1 MINTSVYFVTGAAG
15 FVGRHVCK
23 QLIGAGCSVS
33 ALIRR
38 ADPEL
43 AQLGVKLW
51 LGDLWKED
59 VLRDAIADAAVI
71 IHCAGD
77 ARFGNGPH
85 YYRANVE
92 LTEHLIQ
99 AAKQHASRIVR
110 FVFVSTI
117 GAVDRAKGDTCAAP
131 LTEDSPASPFSDY
144 GKSKLR
150 AEDAVR
156 NSGLQFAII
165 RPTMVV
171 GVDMRFDSHFAVFA
185 RQSLSGS
192 LVARI
197 AWPGK
202 FSVIHVDD
210 LASAIF
216 TVATHPDAIDNTF
229 LCAGEAISV
238 ADFFAQCSPKK
249 SRLSLSRIPAI
260 SRPFVRWMP
269 FALKVMIF
277 SALTASD
284 QRLRALGWRPR
295 HSAQFALGEVIFRE
309 KARVCP
315 DASPG
320 GQTVI
325 TGAASGLGLALTTYL
340 ASRRDRLLL
349 VDKDEAGL
357 ALLAGRFGNCVTR
370 VVDLADEAG
379 VDALLTSSE
388 WNAHHV
394 AELYAC
400 AGIGVRGR
408 VQDIPIETH
417 RKMFT
422 INVLARLALAR
433 SVINTMQ
440 KRHFGRV
447 VLISSSSAF
456 QPLPYMA
463 TYAATNSALL
473 SLGESWGAEVANE
486 GIHLM
491 TVCPGGMKT
500 NFQKSGGV
508 KEIEGEKLMSPE
520 DVVMEIINGLRRG
533 KKTLFVPFR
542 SFAMSLLARLLPR
555 NVSVALWCRLME
567 KMR

>member
-1 MINTSVYFVTGAAG
+1 MINTPIYFVTGAAG

-23 QLIGAGCSVS
+23 LLIKSGFDVV
-33 ALIRR
+33 ALVRR

-43 AQLGVKLW
+43 TRLGVNLL
-51 LGDLWKED
+51 LGDLWDED
-59 VLRDAIADAAVI
+59 MLREAIADVDVI

-77 ARFGNGPH
+77 ARFGNGTH

-99 AAKQHASRIVR
+99 AAKQHAKKQSRLVY
-110 FVFVSTI
+110 VSTI
-117 GAVDRAKGDTCAAP
+117 GALDRAKDDTCVSP
-131 LTEDSPASPFSDY
+131 LTEDSPAFPTSDY
-144 GKSKLR
+144 GKSKLQ
-150 AEDAVR
+150 AEDVVSR
-156 NSGLQFAII
+156 SGLPFAII

-171 GVDMRFDSHFAVFA
+171 GDDMRFDSHFAVFA

-210 LASAIF
+210 LANAIL
-216 TVATHPDAIDNTF
+216 TVATHPNANGNTF
-229 LCAGEAISV
+229 FCAGESISV
-238 ADFFAQCSPKK
+238 ADFFEQCNPEKL
-249 SRLSLSRIPAI
+249 RLSLSVTPAI
-260 SRPFVRWMP
+260 ARPIVRWLP
-269 FALKVMIF
+269 FALKAMLF
-277 SALTASD
+277 PALTASD
-284 QRLRALGWRPR
+284 QRLRTLGWQPR
-295 HSAQFALGEVIFRE
+295 YSAQSALAEVIARE
-309 KARVCP
+309 ISQLDP
-315 DASPG
+315 DISPG

-325 TGAASGLGLALTTYL
+325 TGAASGLGRALVTYL
-340 ASRRDRLLL
+340 ASRRKRLLL
-349 VDKDEAGL
+349 IDKDGVEL
-357 ALLAGRFGNCVTR
+357 AALADLFGNCVTR
-370 VVDLADEAG
+370 VADLADEAE

-388 WNAHHV
+388 WNAFHIT
-394 AELYAC
+394 ELYAC
-400 AGIGVRGR
+400 AGIGLRGR
-408 VQDIPIETH
+408 MQDISIETH
-417 RKMFT
+417 RKIFA
-422 INVLARLALAR
+422 INVLARIALAR
-433 SVINTMQ
+433 AAINSMQ
-440 KRHFGRV
+440 KRHFGRI

-473 SLGESWGAEVANE
+473 SVGESWGAEVANE
-486 GIHLM
+486 NIHIM

-520 DVVMEIINGLRRG
+520 DVTAEIISGLRRQ
-533 KKTLFVPFR
+533 KKTLIVSFR

-555 NVSVALWCRLME
+555 SVSVALWCRLME